1 MEQKDGDKEED
12 ILSLAGVDTVCLA
25 IATTTTTAGSSTCD
39 THHASVGYLGDHAQE
54 LLLGCFWN
62 VSSVVEYVARNAWTA
77 AAAAEEEGELAYER
91 ATPKRDGLYDDTG
104 VPLCSTARRTTV
116 VARTRSGYLE
126 IEAIANSN
134 GLVN

>member
-25 IATTTTTAGSSTCD
+25 TTTTTTTTTAGSSTFG

-77 AAAAEEEGELAYER
+77 AAAAEEEGEMANER
-91 ATPKRDGLYDDTG
+91 ATPKRDGLDDTG
-104 VPLCSTARRTTV
+104 VPHCALQQGAQQSWPARAV
-116 VARTRSGYLE
+116 VT
-126 IEAIANSN
+126 
-134 GLVN
+134 